1 MNNITIGR
9 RRRLDEVKRE
19 RTHKEKELLQAI
31 DIVQDRMARLAKNVK
46 TGGTFNSLGELQ
58 GLGAEVDRLTG
69 ELALLIKME
78 NQLAELLSDD

>member
-1 MNNITIGR
+1 MNNVTATIL
-9 RRRLDEVKRE
+9 LDEVKRD
-19 RTHKEKELLQAI
+19 RIYKEKELLRAI

-46 TGGTFNSLGELQ
+46 SGGTFNSLGELQ

-78 NQLAELLSDD
+78 NQLAELIDEN